1 MSFVLVTT
9 DGILEIQAEPTPEMI
24 ETVLAG
30 ATIDVGV
37 RGSERMCVYCNRREM
52 LERKNVNPV
61 MTVFCREQGY
71 IGPDREI
78 HGRAAL
84 VCDSEQLGRHGIP
97 DRHMR
102 RLAELAQETLHG
114 RVAAAGG
121 VN

>member
-9 DGILEIQAEPTPEMI
+9 DGILEIQSEPTGEMI

-30 ATIDVGV
+30 EATDVGV
-37 RGSERMCVYCNRREM
+37 RGSERMCVYCNRQEM
-52 LERKNVNPV
+52 LDRKNVNPV

-78 HGRAAL
+78 HGRGAL
-84 VCDSEQLGRHGIP
+84 VCDEEHRGLHGIP
-97 DRHMR
+97 DRHMH
-102 RLAELAQETLHG
+102 RLAELAQETLQG